1 MIALISYLLGS
12 LNFGV
17 ILSKKL
23 ENDDVRQHGSGN
35 AGTTNMMRSY
45 GKGIGML
52 TIFGDIAKV
61 FVAIYLTISILENTI
76 IYNAIYELVESCK
89 SNVDFEMLVKL
100 YSGLFAV
107 IGHIFP
113 CYFGFKG
120 GKGVATSG
128 GMVIAID
135 WRIALILLV
144 IFFLTILITKYVSLG
159 SILMAIFFPVFMG
172 VFHKSI
178 ILVSI
183 SLVFTII
190 VVVAHRENVKRLL
203 NHTENKIG
211 SKKTSS

>member
-45 GKGIGML
+45 GKCVGIL
-52 TIFGDIAKV
+52 TIIGDIAKV

-89 SNVDFEMLVKL
+89 SNVDFEILVKL

-144 IFFLTILITKYVSLG
+144 IFAVTILVTKYVSLG
-159 SILMAIFFPVFMG
+159 SILMAVFFPVFMG
-172 VFHKSI
+172 VFHRSF
-178 ILVSI
+178 ILVCI

-190 VVVAHRENVKRLL
+190 VVVAHRENIKRLF

-211 SKKTSS
+211 NKKTSS